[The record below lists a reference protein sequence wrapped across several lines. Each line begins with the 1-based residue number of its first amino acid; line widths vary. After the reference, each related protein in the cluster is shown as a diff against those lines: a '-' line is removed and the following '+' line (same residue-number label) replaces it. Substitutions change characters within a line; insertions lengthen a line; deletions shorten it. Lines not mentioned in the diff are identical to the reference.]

1 MEKAVKIQK
10 IEDAMKIVSDS
21 HHWTKGTVA
30 RDSRGNQCAIYDP
43 AAVRFCAIGALYL
56 SSRRRGAGESA
67 AKNIQHMIEA
77 QNRCRLVYLNDRVG
91 RQAVIKV
98 FEKTLETLRVQS
110 TPRHRPLV
118 AAP

>member
-1 MEKAVKIQK
+1 MEKAVKIQ
-10 IEDAMKIVSDS
+10 ILEDAMKIVSGS

-30 RDSRGNQCAIYDP
+30 RDSRGYQCAIYHP
-43 AAVRFCAIGALYL
+43 AAVRFCTIGALYL
-56 SSRRRGAGESA
+56 SSRRREAGESA

-77 QNRCRLVYLNDRVG
+77 QNNCHLCYLNDRVG

-98 FEKTLETLRVQS
+98 FEKTLETLRAHS
-110 TPRHRPLV
+110 RHRPFA